1 MPAAPIAARLATPLL
16 LVGSNLFMTYAWY
29 GHLKDARN
37 APLWTAILVSW
48 GVAFLE
54 YCLQVPANRIG
65 FAEAGYSLQQLK
77 VMQEVITMA
86 VFAAFAAWYMKERIT
101 LDFLWASLCLAAA
114 AWFMFRGKMGPG

>member
-1 MPAAPIAARLATPLL
+1 MPAAPLAARLTVPGL
-16 LVGSNLFMTYAWY
+16 LVLSNLFMTYAWY

-37 APLWTAILVSW
+37 APLWTAILLSW

-65 FAEAGYSLQQLK
+65 FQEAGYSLQQLK
-77 VMQEVITMA
+77 VMQEVISMG
-86 VFAAFAAWYMKERIT
+86 VFAAFAALYMKERIT

-114 AWFMFRGKMGPG
+114 AWFMFRGVRAPG